1 MTGQATLDLVGLFVA
16 IVGLGALVALVA
28 RRLGLPDSVVLVV
41 LGLAIGAVAPARQFT
56 ITPELVLAVLVPGL
70 VFEAAYR
77 LDVAELRRTF
87 LGAVLLAVPGVL
99 ISAGTVA
106 LILSTFAAVPV
117 GPAFVVGAIVSATDP
132 VAVIA
137 TFRHLQ
143 APRRLATLV
152 EAESLFN
159 DGTAVVIF
167 TIAVGA
173 ISHDVTPA
181 DAVTT
186 FVATVTVSGA
196 IGLGLGV
203 LAARVMNTT
212 EEQAI
217 ELTISLVLAYGT
229 YLLADQVHASGIIA
243 TVVAGIVLG
252 TYGRRIGMPRRTFDA
267 LDATWEFIAFLLTA
281 LVFLLIGTAITVGQ
295 LREAAAAIAW
305 GVAAILIG
313 RAIVVY
319 SLLGFA
325 ARVLHAA
332 RRGPGI
338 RTSWLHVLFWAGLRG
353 AIAVALALSLPSDLP
368 DRARL
373 QGIAFGIT
381 LFTLLVQG
389 TTTDLLLRR
398 LRISGDGDEGAAA
411 TIGGG
416 GGSRPA
422 ATS

>member
-1 MTGQATLDLVGLFVA
+1 
-16 IVGLGALVALVA
+16 
-28 RRLGLPDSVVLVV
+28 
-41 LGLAIGAVAPARQFT
+41 
-56 ITPELVLAVLVPGL
+56 
-70 VFEAAYR
+70 
-77 LDVAELRRTF
+77 
-87 LGAVLLAVPGVL
+87 
-99 ISAGTVA
+99 
-106 LILSTFAAVPV
+106 
-117 GPAFVVGAIVSATDP
+117 
-132 VAVIA
+132 VIA

-181 DAVTT
+181 DAMTT